1 MEWLK
6 SADSE
11 KHIRTSE
18 IEELDIRLD
27 RKNPGKFVILARLK
41 SGQRRPIE
49 SAIPDIHLAVK
60 KVSEIKEK
68 IKEGS
73 QNDEEE

>member
-6 SADSE
+6 STDSE

-60 KVSEIKEK
+60 KVSEIKRK
-68 IKEGS
+68 IEEVRH
-73 QNDEEE
+73 DEEE